1 MIFLPFVDKHF
12 VLPPAIEE
20 CHLPG
25 FVMGDGAKIISNL
38 DCAAASSPLRCVT
51 DEHGRCYGRERF
63 PAAELGFETIFT
75 DDSETEIKYL

>member
-1 MIFLPFVDKHF
+1 MESLCFLTGWSREISGQLEWEDSMIFLPFVDKHF

-38 DCAAASSPLRCVT
+38 NCAAASSPLRCVT
-51 DEHGRCYGRERF
+51 D
-63 PAAELGFETIFT
+63 
-75 DDSETEIKYL
+75 